1 MPLELCPC
9 FLLRAGDLATLL
21 ILLLSFLIGD
31 VGGSKLGGRCNDL
44 GDGGGKKLSSAYSM
58 GGCILM
64 AGWLLSTITS
74 ISSTET
80 LVSME
85 CVRVRMR
92 GKSNRNK
99 HYTQAKEREKEV
111 GSNTFELFPTQNV
124 LIKKQCIYLQITD
137 IKFCKDNR
145 VLCELC

>member
-58 GGCILM
+58 GGCILI

-92 GKSNRNK
+92 ENQTGINNIHR
-99 HYTQAKEREKEV
+99 QRRGEQEV
-111 GSNTFELFPTQNV
+111 GSNTFGLFPIN
-124 LIKKQCIYLQITD
+124 KKHSIYLQITD

-145 VLCELC
+145 VYM